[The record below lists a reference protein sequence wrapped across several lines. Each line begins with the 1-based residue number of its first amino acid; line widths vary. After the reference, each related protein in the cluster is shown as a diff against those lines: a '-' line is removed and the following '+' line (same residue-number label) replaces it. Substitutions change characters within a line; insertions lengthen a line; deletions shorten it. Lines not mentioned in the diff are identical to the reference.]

1 MASFDIVC
9 QVDFQEVTNA
19 VDQARRE
26 IANRY
31 DFKGSN
37 CTIELDS
44 QKGELLITADDEYK
58 MQTVIDILLTRLL
71 KRSVP
76 GKSLVYGKTTPSGK
90 VLKKNIDIQQGLSKE
105 QCKELN
111 LLIKNTKLKVQS
123 QSQGDSVRVNGKKKD
138 DLQQVMQVLK
148 DKDLSFDIQFTNY
161 RCGRLPHL
169 RSNSKSL
176 ESAAIGFHHYRGHGL
191 RFYFV
196 ILSMLPG

>member
-26 IANRY
+26 IGNRY

-37 CTIELDS
+37 CAIDLDN

-58 MQTVIDILLTRLL
+58 METVIDILLTRLL

-76 GKSLVYGKTTPSGK
+76 VKSLVYGKTVPSGK
-90 VLKKNIDIQQGLSKE
+90 VLKKNIDIQQGLSKD

-111 LLIKNTKLKVQS
+111 VLIKETKLKVQS
-123 QSQGDSVRVNGKKKD
+123 QGQGDSVRVNGKKKD
-138 DLQQVMQVLK
+138 DLQQLMKVLK
-148 DKDLSFDIQFTNY
+148 DKDLSFDVQFTNY
-161 RCGRLPHL
+161 R
-169 RSNSKSL
+169 
-176 ESAAIGFHHYRGHGL
+176 
-191 RFYFV
+191 
-196 ILSMLPG
+196 

>member
-26 IANRY
+26 IGNRY

-37 CTIELDS
+37 CAIDLDN

-58 MQTVIDILLTRLL
+58 METVIDILLTRLL

-76 GKSLVYGKTTPSGK
+76 VKSLVYGKTVPSGK
-90 VLKKNIDIQQGLSKE
+90 ILKKNIDIQQGLSKD

-111 LLIKNTKLKVQS
+111 VLIKETKLKVQS
-123 QSQGDSVRVNGKKKD
+123 QGQGDSVRVNGKKKD
-138 DLQQVMQVLK
+138 DLQQLMKILK
-148 DKDLSFDIQFTNY
+148 DKDLSFDVQFTNY
-161 RCGRLPHL
+161 R
-169 RSNSKSL
+169 
-176 ESAAIGFHHYRGHGL
+176 
-191 RFYFV
+191 
-196 ILSMLPG
+196 

>member
-26 IANRY
+26 IGNRY

-37 CTIELDS
+37 CAIDIDN

-58 MQTVIDILLTRLL
+58 METVIDILLTRLL

-76 GKSLVYGKTTPSGK
+76 VKSLVYGKTIPSGK
-90 VLKKNIDIQQGLSKE
+90 VLKKNIDIQQGLSKD

-111 LLIKNTKLKVQS
+111 VLIKETKLKVQS

-138 DLQQVMQVLK
+138 DLQQLMKILK
-148 DKDLSFDIQFTNY
+148 DKDLSFDVQFTNY
-161 RCGRLPHL
+161 R
-169 RSNSKSL
+169 
-176 ESAAIGFHHYRGHGL
+176 
-191 RFYFV
+191 
-196 ILSMLPG
+196 

>member
-26 IANRY
+26 IGNRY

-37 CTIELDS
+37 CAIDLDN

-58 MQTVIDILLTRLL
+58 METVIDILLTRLL

-76 GKSLVYGKTTPSGK
+76 VKSLVYGKTVPSGK
-90 VLKKNIDIQQGLSKE
+90 VLKKNIDIQQGLSKD

-111 LLIKNTKLKVQS
+111 VFIKETKLKVQS

-138 DLQQVMQVLK
+138 DLQQLMKILK
-148 DKDLSFDIQFTNY
+148 DKDLSFDVQFTNY
-161 RCGRLPHL
+161 R
-169 RSNSKSL
+169 
-176 ESAAIGFHHYRGHGL
+176 
-191 RFYFV
+191 
-196 ILSMLPG
+196 

>member
-26 IANRY
+26 IGNRY

-37 CTIELDS
+37 CAIDLDN

-58 MQTVIDILLTRLL
+58 METVIDILLTRLL

-76 GKSLVYGKTTPSGK
+76 VKSLVYGKTVPSGK
-90 VLKKNIDIQQGLSKE
+90 VLKKNIDIQQGLSKD

-111 LLIKNTKLKVQS
+111 VLIKETKLKVQS
-123 QSQGDSVRVNGKKKD
+123 QGQGDSVRVNGKKKD
-138 DLQQVMQVLK
+138 DLQQLMKILK
-148 DKDLSFDIQFTNY
+148 DKDLSFDVQFTNY
-161 RCGRLPHL
+161 R
-169 RSNSKSL
+169 
-176 ESAAIGFHHYRGHGL
+176 
-191 RFYFV
+191 
-196 ILSMLPG
+196 

>member
-37 CTIELDS
+37 CTIELDI

-58 MQTVIDILLTRLL
+58 MQTVIDILLTRML

-76 GKSLVYGKTTPSGK
+76 VKSLVYGKTMPSGK

-161 RCGRLPHL
+161 R
-169 RSNSKSL
+169 
-176 ESAAIGFHHYRGHGL
+176 
-191 RFYFV
+191 
-196 ILSMLPG
+196 

>member
-71 KRSVP
+71 KRSVQV
-76 GKSLVYGKTTPSGK
+76 KSLVYGKTTPSGK
-90 VLKKNIDIQQGLSKE
+90 VLKKNIDIQQGLSKD

-138 DLQQVMQVLK
+138 ELQQVMQVLK

-161 RCGRLPHL
+161 R
-169 RSNSKSL
+169 
-176 ESAAIGFHHYRGHGL
+176 
-191 RFYFV
+191 
-196 ILSMLPG
+196 

>member
-26 IANRY
+26 IGNRY

-37 CTIELDS
+37 CSINLDN

-58 MQTVIDILLTRLL
+58 METVIDILLTRLL

-76 GKSLVYGKTTPSGK
+76 VKSLVYGKTVPSGK
-90 VLKKNIDIQQGLSKE
+90 VLKKNIDIQQGLSKD

-111 LLIKNTKLKVQS
+111 VLIKETKLKVQS
-123 QSQGDSVRVNGKKKD
+123 QGQGDSVRVNGKKKD
-138 DLQQVMQVLK
+138 DLQQLMKILK
-148 DKDLSFDIQFTNY
+148 DKDLSFDVQFTNY
-161 RCGRLPHL
+161 R
-169 RSNSKSL
+169 
-176 ESAAIGFHHYRGHGL
+176 
-191 RFYFV
+191 
-196 ILSMLPG
+196 

>member
-26 IANRY
+26 IGNRY

-37 CTIELDS
+37 CAIDLDN

-58 MQTVIDILLTRLL
+58 METVIDILLTRLL

-76 GKSLVYGKTTPSGK
+76 VKSLVYGKTIPSGK
-90 VLKKNIDIQQGLSKE
+90 VLKKNIDIQQGLSKD

-111 LLIKNTKLKVQS
+111 VLIKETKLKVQS
-123 QSQGDSVRVNGKKKD
+123 QGQGDSVRVNGKKKD
-138 DLQQVMQVLK
+138 DLQQLMKILK
-148 DKDLSFDIQFTNY
+148 DKNLSFDVQFTNY
-161 RCGRLPHL
+161 R
-169 RSNSKSL
+169 
-176 ESAAIGFHHYRGHGL
+176 
-191 RFYFV
+191 
-196 ILSMLPG
+196 

>member
-26 IANRY
+26 IGNRY

-37 CTIELDS
+37 CAVDLDN

-58 MQTVIDILLTRLL
+58 METVIDILLTRLL

-76 GKSLVYGKTTPSGK
+76 VKSLVYGKTVPSGK
-90 VLKKNIDIQQGLSKE
+90 VLKKNIDIQQGLSKD

-111 LLIKNTKLKVQS
+111 VLIKETKLKVQS
-123 QSQGDSVRVNGKKKD
+123 QGQGDSVRVNGKKKD
-138 DLQQVMQVLK
+138 DLQQLMKILK
-148 DKDLSFDIQFTNY
+148 DKDLSFDVQFTNY
-161 RCGRLPHL
+161 R
-169 RSNSKSL
+169 
-176 ESAAIGFHHYRGHGL
+176 
-191 RFYFV
+191 
-196 ILSMLPG
+196 

>member
-26 IANRY
+26 IGNRY

-37 CTIELDS
+37 CVIDLDN
-44 QKGELLITADDEYK
+44 QKGELLITAADEYK
-58 MQTVIDILLTRLL
+58 METVIDILLTRLL

-76 GKSLVYGKTTPSGK
+76 VKSLVYGKTIPSGK

-105 QCKELN
+105 QCKEVN

-138 DLQQVMQVLK
+138 DLQQVMKVLK
-148 DKDLSFDIQFTNY
+148 DKALSFDIQFTN
-161 RCGRLPHL
+161 
-169 RSNSKSL
+169 
-176 ESAAIGFHHYRGHGL
+176 
-191 RFYFV
+191 
-196 ILSMLPG
+196 

>member
-26 IANRY
+26 IGNRY

-37 CTIELDS
+37 CAIDLDN

-58 MQTVIDILLTRLL
+58 METVIDILLTRLL

-76 GKSLVYGKTTPSGK
+76 VKSLVYGKTVPSGK
-90 VLKKNIDIQQGLSKE
+90 VLKKNIDIQQGLSKD

-111 LLIKNTKLKVQS
+111 VLIKETKLKVQS
-123 QSQGDSVRVNGKKKD
+123 QGQGDSVRVNGKKKD
-138 DLQQVMQVLK
+138 DLQQLMKILK
-148 DKDLSFDIQFTNY
+148 DKDLSFD
-161 RCGRLPHL
+161 G
-169 RSNSKSL
+169 NS
-176 ESAAIGFHHYRGHGL
+176 
-191 RFYFV
+191 
-196 ILSMLPG
+196 

>member
-26 IANRY
+26 IGNRY

-37 CTIELDS
+37 CAIDLDN

-58 MQTVIDILLTRLL
+58 METMIDILLTRLL

-76 GKSLVYGKTTPSGK
+76 VKSLVYGKTVPSGK
-90 VLKKNIDIQQGLSKE
+90 VLKKNIDIQQGLSKD

-111 LLIKNTKLKVQS
+111 VLIKETKLKVQS

-138 DLQQVMQVLK
+138 DLQQLMKILK
-148 DKDLSFDIQFTNY
+148 DKDLSFDVQFTNY
-161 RCGRLPHL
+161 R
-169 RSNSKSL
+169 
-176 ESAAIGFHHYRGHGL
+176 
-191 RFYFV
+191 
-196 ILSMLPG
+196 